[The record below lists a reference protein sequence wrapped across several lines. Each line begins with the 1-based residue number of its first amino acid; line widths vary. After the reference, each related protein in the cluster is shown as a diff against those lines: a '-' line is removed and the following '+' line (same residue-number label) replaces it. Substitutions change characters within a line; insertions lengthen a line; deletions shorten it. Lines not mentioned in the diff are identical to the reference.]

1 MKTLLINDY
10 VFEIK
15 KEYTILQ
22 FLMTRRYQIQDFVI
36 MNSYL

>member
-22 FLMTRRYQIQDFVI
+22 FLMVLRYKIQGFVI
-36 MNSYL
+36 MSNYL